1 MTRVLMLGETL
12 RTALQSGDM
21 VSIEEENK
29 GDALCTKF
37 TVFSVLL
44 KENKHTCF
52 AFLDFF
58 CSIQQDM
65 SRGLCRVMVSL
76 AEMHMKLLFAA
87 DSEERELQSF
97 TLVQLLLV
105 GMLTVFGI

>member
-58 CSIQQDM
+58 CSKQEK